1 MMLRFMR
8 NDTGAALI
16 EAAIALP
23 FFLILMV
30 GIIDLGTGMYDAMS
44 VNAAAQAGAAYAVLN
59 KGATSGSSLLN
70 AAAENLSIYPDVTQ
84 SVSVGVVT
92 VTASYTFTPL
102 MWSTGLAA
110 LLPWL
115 PKTMLITATATIRIE

>member
-1 MMLRFMR
+1 MLDLLR
-8 NDTGAALI
+8 NERGAALI

-30 GIIDLGTGMYDAMS
+30 GIVDLATAMYYVMS
-44 VNAAAQAGAAYAVLN
+44 VNAATQAGAAYAVLN

-70 AAAENLSIYPDVTQ
+70 AAADNLNVFPDVTQ
-84 SVSVGVVT
+84 SVSLGVVT
-92 VTASYTFTPL
+92 VTATYPFTPL
-102 MWSTGLAA
+102 MWSAGLTV

-115 PKTMLITATATIRIE
+115 PKTMTITSTATIRIQ